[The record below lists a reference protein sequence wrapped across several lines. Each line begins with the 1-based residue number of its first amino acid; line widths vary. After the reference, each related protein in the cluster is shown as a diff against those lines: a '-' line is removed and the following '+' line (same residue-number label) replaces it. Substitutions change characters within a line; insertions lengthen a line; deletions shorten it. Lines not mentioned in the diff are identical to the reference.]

1 MNRNELAKFIR
12 CPETTT
18 RAPATDDVVDF
29 HRTRVMADLGSTY
42 RLVDDVLWPTGP
54 LQRADASTRI
64 VLTRPP
70 VYVEPHIEDH
80 DQIQLFLGEP
90 TRPDSLTVD
99 ITLEDQQFTVTSPC
113 IAIYPKGLKHA
124 EHCVAGSGWLL
135 SIHFA
140 PHCVNYH
147 APTASLVQVG
157 ATYEV
162 DIEDTSRDGQGI
174 ARLHDCVVFVPNTK
188 LGDHVTVTIRRRSQ
202 LAADAETLPA

>member
-12 CPETTT
+12 RPEARSRGPVTEN
-18 RAPATDDVVDF
+18 VVDF
-29 HRTRVMADLGSTY
+29 HRTHIMAELGSTY
-42 RLVDDVLWPTGP
+42 RLVDDGLWPTGP
-54 LQRADASTRI
+54 LRRADASTRI

-90 TRPDSLTVD
+90 TRPDSLTAE
-99 ITLEDQQFTVTSPC
+99 ITLEDQLFTVTSPC

-124 EHCVAGSGWLL
+124 ERCVAGAGWLL

-140 PHCVNYH
+140 PHCVNYRDP
-147 APTASLVQVG
+147 APSPIEVG

-162 DIEDTSRDGQGI
+162 DIVDASRERQGI
-174 ARLHDCVVFVPNTK
+174 ARLHDCVVFVPDTQP
-188 LGDHVTVTIRRRSQ
+188 GDHVTVKIRRRSQ
-202 LAADAETLPA
+202 LAADAEILP